1 MAEKLLLIDGNSL
14 VHRAFHALPHLS
26 TSSGQPTNAV
36 YGLAQMLLVLL
47 QEQDP
52 DDVVVAFDAP
62 GKTFRHEMYEQ
73 YKADRPPTPDEL
85 KAQWPYIHKLICALG
100 LTEVEK
106 EGYEADDLIGTLVE
120 KAREEG
126 LEVTVLSGDKDL
138 LQLVQS
144 NVEVLI
150 TARGIKETKQ
160 YDSEAFEEEY
170 EIRPDQF
177 VDMKALTGDTSDNI
191 PGIRGI
197 GPKTAASLLTEYPS
211 LEDIYDHL
219 DEITGAVHD
228 RLADNEDDARISQK
242 LARIETDAPIETSPA
257 DFDWSGMDVPALRQL
272 LMELEFSKLLERL
285 PSDPENH
292 SWTGAFEAA
301 DDQSVADICAKAAE
315 QGRIY
320 VVPTRRESQVAV
332 ALAADT
338 DRAISVLLESG
349 ENAQAGLFDDDA
361 TAAIPDSLVQILED
375 ENIALSGARL
385 KEFDSVMREF
395 GVTIS
400 GLSFDAEIADYLIT
414 PQRTDHSVCQWAAQC
429 MGWDRP
435 DEDAEDVEG
444 LPGWRAQ
451 GCVEALACTQLEDR
465 LYREM
470 KEQETL
476 SIFQEIELPLVP
488 ILVDM
493 ERAGIGM
500 DTERLAEVGR
510 QLDEMMETLAERI
523 YEIAGTEFNIDS
535 PKQVGEVLFEQMELP
550 GGRRTKTGW
559 STAADVLEALKEEY
573 EIVECILE
581 YRGYAKLKSTYVDSL
596 AEETDSE
603 TGLIHTTFEQTVAA
617 TGRLSSRGPNL
628 QNIPIRTEWG
638 REIRGCFWS
647 GVEGKVLLAGDY
659 SQIELRILADMSGD
673 PTLTEAFEEG
683 RDIHA
688 LTAALIFDV
697 DQDDVSYEMRSA
709 GKTVN
714 YAILY
719 GMGSR
724 ALASQLDISTAEA
737 KEFIKNYHQRLPNV
751 EAFMEGTVEKAR
763 ETGYVSTAL
772 GRRRPMP
779 DLLTSNRRA
788 RAYAERAAANAPLQG
803 TAADIVKIAM
813 VRLDDVLKSQFPDT
827 EMLLQVHDEIVLRT
841 PRERVE
847 EVGQTVRK
855 VMENAYELSVPLTVD
870 VAMGDNWRDMEP
882 LPV

>member
-26 TSSGQPTNAV
+26 TSTGQPTNAV
-36 YGLAQMLLVLL
+36 YGLAQMLLALL
-47 QEQDP
+47 EEQDP

-62 GKTFRHEMYEQ
+62 GKTFRHDMYEQ

-85 KAQWPYIHKLICALG
+85 KAQWPYIHRLISALG
-100 LTEVEK
+100 LTAVEK
-106 EGYEADDLIGTLVE
+106 EGYEADDLIGTLVK

-126 LEVTVLSGDKDL
+126 IEVTILSGDRDL
-138 LQLVQS
+138 LQLVQED
-144 NVEVLI
+144 VEVLI
-150 TARGIKETKQ
+150 TTRGIKETTK
-160 YDSEAFEEEY
+160 YDPRAFEEEY
-170 EIRPDQF
+170 EIPPDRF
-177 VDMKALTGDTSDNI
+177 VDMKALTGDSSDNI

-211 LEDIYDHL
+211 LEDIYEHL
-219 DEITGAVHD
+219 DEISGAVHD
-228 RLADNEDDARISQK
+228 RLADSEDDARLSK
-242 LARIETDAPIETSPA
+242 ELARIETDSPIDTAPA
-257 DFDWSGMDVPALRQL
+257 DFAWEGMDTAALRQL

-292 SWTGAFEAA
+292 SWTGTLEAA
-301 DDQSVADICAKAAE
+301 DEHSIADICAQAAE
-315 QGRIY
+315 EGKIY
-320 VVPTRRESQVAV
+320 VVPTRRESQVAL
-332 ALAADT
+332 ALAAGT
-338 DRAISVLLESG
+338 ARAVSVLVETDKDV
-349 ENAQAGLFDDDA
+349 QTGLFDDAATSAVPDA
-361 TAAIPDSLVQILED
+361 VVEVLED
-375 ENIALSGARL
+375 EDIAISGARL
-385 KEFDSVMREF
+385 KDLDSIIRQF

-400 GLSFDAEIADYLIT
+400 GLSFDAEIADYLLT

-429 MGWDRP
+429 MGWDPP
-435 DEDAEDVEG
+435 DESAEEIDG
-444 LPGWRAQ
+444 LPGWRAY
-451 GCVEALACTQLEDR
+451 GCVETLACAQLQDR
-465 LYREM
+465 LCREM
-470 KEQETL
+470 KEQGTL
-476 SIFQEIELPLVP
+476 SVFEEIELPLVP

-500 DTERLAEVGR
+500 DTERLDEVGQ
-510 QLDEMMETLAERI
+510 QLDEMMETLGNRI
-523 YEIAGTEFNIDS
+523 YELADTEFNIDS
-535 PKQVGEVLFEQMELP
+535 PKQVGEVLFDQMELP
-550 GGRRTKTGW
+550 GGRKTKTGW
-559 STAADVLEALKEEY
+559 STAADVLEDLKDDH
-573 EIVECILE
+573 EIVACILE

-596 AEETDSE
+596 AEETDPD

-697 DQDDVSYEMRSA
+697 EQDDVSYEMRSA

-737 KEFIKNYHQRLPNV
+737 KEFIKNYHRRLPKV
-751 EAFMEGTVEKAR
+751 EAFMQATVEKAR

-779 DLLTSNRRA
+779 ELLTSNRRA

-813 VRLDDVLKSQFPDT
+813 VNLDEVLKAQFPET
-827 EMLLQVHDEIVLRT
+827 EMLLQVHDEIVIRT
-841 PRERVE
+841 PREGVVE
-847 EVGQTVRK
+847 VAETVRD
-855 VMENAYELSVPLTVD
+855 VMENAHELSVPLTVD

-882 LPV
+882 LLD

>member
-1 MAEKLLLIDGNSL
+1 
-14 VHRAFHALPHLS
+14 
-26 TSSGQPTNAV
+26 
-36 YGLAQMLLVLL
+36 
-47 QEQDP
+47 
-52 DDVVVAFDAP
+52 
-62 GKTFRHEMYEQ
+62 
-73 YKADRPPTPDEL
+73 
-85 KAQWPYIHKLICALG
+85 
-100 LTEVEK
+100 
-106 EGYEADDLIGTLVE
+106 DL
-120 KAREEG
+120 
-126 LEVTVLSGDKDL
+126 
-138 LQLVQS
+138 
-144 NVEVLI
+144 
-150 TARGIKETKQ
+150 
-160 YDSEAFEEEY
+160 DS
-170 EIRPDQF
+170 I
-177 VDMKALTGDTSDNI
+177 M
-191 PGIRGI
+191 
-197 GPKTAASLLTEYPS
+197 
-211 LEDIYDHL
+211 
-219 DEITGAVHD
+219 
-228 RLADNEDDARISQK
+228 
-242 LARIETDAPIETSPA
+242 
-257 DFDWSGMDVPALRQL
+257 RQ
-272 LMELEFSKLLERL
+272 
-285 PSDPENH
+285 
-292 SWTGAFEAA
+292 
-301 DDQSVADICAKAAE
+301 
-315 QGRIY
+315 
-320 VVPTRRESQVAV
+320 
-332 ALAADT
+332 
-338 DRAISVLLESG
+338 
-349 ENAQAGLFDDDA
+349 
-361 TAAIPDSLVQILED
+361 
-375 ENIALSGARL
+375 
-385 KEFDSVMREF
+385 F
-395 GVTIS
+395 GVAIC
-400 GLSFDAEIADYLIT
+400 GLGFDAEIADYLIT

-429 MGWDRP
+429 LGWDRP

-444 LPGWRAQ
+444 LPGWRAH
-451 GCVEALACTQLEDR
+451 GCVEALACAQLEDR
-465 LYREM
+465 LRREM
-470 KEQETL
+470 KEQGTL
-476 SIFQEIELPLVP
+476 SVFEEIELPLVP

-510 QLDEMMETLAERI
+510 QLDEMMETLAKCI

-559 STAADVLEALKEEY
+559 STAADVLEDLKEEY

-596 AEETDSE
+596 AEETDPG
-603 TGLIHTTFEQTVAA
+603 TGLIHTTFEQTVTA

-638 REIRGCFWS
+638 REIRSCFWS

-697 DQDDVSYEMRSA
+697 DEEDVSYEMRSA

-737 KEFIKNYHQRLPNV
+737 REFIENYHRRLPKV
-751 EAFMEGTVEKAR
+751 EAFMQQTVEKAR

-779 DLLTSNRRA
+779 DLLTSNRGA

-813 VRLDDVLKSQFPDT
+813 VRLDEVLKEQFPDT

-841 PRERVE
+841 PPEGVRDVSEAVRE
-847 EVGQTVRK
+847 